1 MDSSTNQV
9 TDNNVVSDTAV
20 TSVADTV
27 VVDATVGMS
36 IERKQ
41 ESDFGAE
48 EDNNVQL
55 IGKVLEFGAGFETD
69 KGRYTEKFYEFQLS
83 VERISGTCDI
93 VPIVCSEK
101 LTFDTPIETGD
112 EVVVIGKLHSRTIEI
127 DSETHRRKTII
138 FCHATD
144 LILLKDADTEI
155 AADETNVVELIGY
168 ICKPVRLRTTSKT
181 GRQIA
186 DIVVAVKRPYYRKK
200 DYIPC
205 IAWGRNATLASNRT
219 VGDEVKILG
228 RLQSREKYKKDTVLP
243 ILLHEVSITDLVVL
257 GETEEEQNSGAESVS
272 EE

>member
-1 MDSSTNQV
+1 MNSSTNQV
-9 TDNNVVSDTAV
+9 TDNNIISDTVV
-20 TSVADTV
+20 TSVTDT
-27 VVDATVGMS
+27 VVDATVEIS
-36 IERKQ
+36 TERKQ

-55 IGKVLEFGAGFETD
+55 IGKIVEFGAGFEAD

-101 LTFDTPIETGD
+101 LTFDTPIEIGD
-112 EVVVIGKLHSRTIEI
+112 EVVVMGKLHSRTIEI

-144 LILLKDADTEI
+144 LILLKDTDTEV

-168 ICKPVRLRTTSKT
+168 ICKPVRLRTTTKT

-257 GETEEEQNSGAESVS
+257 GETEEEQNSGANSVS